1 MISWRGFKLS
11 QFHLADLFEIVAA
24 RIPDRVALADEK
36 GALTYAQLDAR
47 SARLAAGL
55 YGQGIRRGDHVG
67 LYLMNGPEYLESFIA
82 LIKIGAVPFNVNY
95 RYGFEELKY
104 LFGNADATAVIHG
117 AEFSPLVERLKT
129 ELPKLSISIGVAD
142 AEGLV
147 DAGFDYEALMH
158 SVVDDAIFERDEN
171 DYLLQYTGGTTGMPK
186 GVMWPHKAFFY
197 ACLGGGGMYL
207 RKPPIDLPKEQG
219 DTAESMY
226 PMRIMPLAPLM
237 HGAAMWAAWTSLLG
251 GVTIVLD
258 PLRGGFNAERIWDR
272 VEREG
277 VTSVQI
283 VGDAMA
289 VPLLDALNENPA
301 RWDLSRFMHLGN
313 GGAVF
318 SQHIKDGFKGPV
330 PNIMITDGMG
340 TSETGI
346 SGMAAPLIK
355 QEGQE
360 GGFMRLPVDNNQ
372 AVILDGRIVE
382 VGEVGYLSRTGHTP
396 IGYYGDPDKTAEIFQ
411 EIDGTLW
418 VLTGDQ
424 ARLDDDN
431 MMTVLGRGSTC
442 INSGGEKIYP
452 EEVEEVLRAH
462 PAIHD
467 AAVIGVADP
476 KWGEAVSALVS
487 LSKDMDAPSL
497 GDVKDFCRDKLAGYK
512 HPKALKVVSEI
523 QRSPAGKQDYKW
535 AKAVFNDKI

>member
-1 MISWRGFKLS
+1 
-11 QFHLADLFEIVAA
+11 
-24 RIPDRVALADEK
+24 
-36 GALTYAQLDAR
+36 
-47 SARLAAGL
+47 
-55 YGQGIRRGDHVG
+55 
-67 LYLMNGPEYLESFIA
+67 MNGPEYLESFIA

-104 LFGNADATAVIHG
+104 LFGNAEAKAVIHG
-117 AEFSPLVERLKT
+117 AEFSPLVTRLMAN
-129 ELPKLSISIGVAD
+129 LPKLKIAISVAD
-142 AEGLV
+142 GQGQEAIG
-147 DAGFDYEALMH
+147 ADYEVLME
-158 SVVDDAIFERDEN
+158 SDVADVSFERDES
-171 DYLLQYTGGTTGMPK
+171 DYVLQYTGGTTGMPK

-207 RKPPIDLPKEQG
+207 RKPPISEPSEQG
-219 DTAESMY
+219 DTAEAMY

-258 PLRGGFNAERIWDR
+258 PLRGGFDAARIWDR

-277 VTSVQI
+277 VNSVQI

-289 VPLLDALNENPA
+289 VPLLEAIKANPE
-301 RWDLSRFMHLGN
+301 RWDLSLFMHLGN

-318 SQHIKDGFKGPV
+318 SQHVKDAYKGPV

-346 SGMAAPLIK
+346 SGMAAPVK
-355 QEGQE
+355 E
-360 GGFMRLPVDNNQ
+360 GGFMRLPVDENQ
-372 AVILDGRIVE
+372 TVILDGRIAQ

-396 IGYYGDPDKTAEIFQ
+396 IGYFGDPEKTAEIFQ

-424 ARLDDDN
+424 ARLDDDS
-431 MMTVLGRGSTC
+431 MMTILGRGSTC
-442 INSGGEKIYP
+442 INTGGEKVYP

-467 AAVIGVADP
+467 AAVIGISDP
-476 KWGEAVSALVS
+476 KWGQAVSALVS
-487 LSKDMDAPSL
+487 LSKDMDPPTL
-497 GDVKDFCRDKLAGYK
+497 DDVKEFCCDKLAGYK
-512 HPKALKVVSEI
+512 LPKSLKVVPEI

-535 AKAVFNDKI
+535 AYSVLTEAI